1 MQEENPPDKKVT
13 LLHTHY
19 FRWTIHSDCLKSL
32 SPAYFASTSL
42 FCIPS
47 LSLLY
52 RRRSKIWSI
61 QGFQHCSDRAVN
73 RSGVLHHSTT
83 HDSKVIS
90 SLPPLS
96 PSKDLQPSGA
106 MFNIIGTV
114 CRAHWTP
121 ERGLQRAELEVL
133 LQAALPA
140 DLIVPD
146 IYICLENRF
155 FTQLISQTIF
165 CFCLLHILSIPD
177 LEEHFYCLQW
187 GLRWDLIVSKCNLF
201 YPYGALLMFL
211 LGWNKLC
218 NNVSFSPAWFII

>member
-1 MQEENPPDKKVT
+1 MQEENPLDKKVT

-121 ERGLQRAELEVL
+121 ERGLQRAELEGKL
-133 LQAALPA
+133 PSLQISLSLTFTSALKTDFLHSWSPRPSSA
-140 DLIVPD
+140 SVS
-146 IYICLENRF
+146 Y
-155 FTQLISQTIF
+155 IF
-165 CFCLLHILSIPD
+165 CPYQTWRSISTAFS
-177 LEEHFYCLQW
+177 EV
-187 GLRWDLIVSKCNLF
+187 WD
-201 YPYGALLMFL
+201 GT
-211 LGWNKLC
+211 
-218 NNVSFSPAWFII
+218 